1 MVAVQSEVLD
11 VGGVQIKAEAV
22 KIVRDGYSRVNRKL
36 EDARH
41 RHTAREMTRLADIV
55 RSTGPAV
62 MPPLLTDEERRRFEE
77 LTGAYL
83 CDQLVHLVWIILE
96 NDLQDRTMAPAA
108 MPVRNAE
115 HPGTEVRLVP
125 WW

>member
-1 MVAVQSEVLD
+1 MLD
-11 VGGVQIKAEAV
+11 IGGVQIKMEAV
-22 KIVRDGYSRVNRKL
+22 ELVRDGYNRVKRKL
-36 EDARH
+36 EEARV
-41 RHTAREMTRLADIV
+41 RGTAREMTTLADII

-83 CDQLVHLVWIILE
+83 CDQLVHLVWLILE
-96 NDLQDRTMAPAA
+96 NDLRDRALAPAA